1 MKNYEINDETYA
13 VISQELG
20 KTKIIEKEKD
30 YDVEKDAYKV
40 MDESCRYYGSSYQGR
55 VVASKELL
63 NCSYKLPV
71 VVEESS
77 VLIFFPIKSS
87 LLDDCCWINLN
98 SIKNIEKIDN
108 NKSKITFNNDEKIEL
123 DISKLSLENQ
133 IYRSTKLESII
144 FKRLNAKKRD

>member
-40 MDESCRYYGSSYQGR
+40 MDESCKYYGSSYKGR
-55 VVASKELL
+55 LEAAKEILE
-63 NCSYKLPV
+63 CSYKLPIL
-71 VVEESS
+71 VEESS
-77 VLIFFPIKSS
+77 ALIFFPIKSS

-98 SIKNIEKIDN
+98 SIKFIEKVDN
-108 NKSKITFNNDEKIEL
+108 KTKITFKNNKEEL
-123 DISKLSLENQ
+123 FDISKLSLENQ
-133 IYRSTKLESII
+133 IYRSSRLESVII
-144 FKRLNAKKRD
+144 KRIHSKKRD

>member
-63 NCSYKLPV
+63 NCSYKLPII
-71 VVEESS
+71 VEESS
-77 VLIFFPIKSS
+77 VLVFFPIKSS
-87 LLDDCCWINLN
+87 WVPNSCCW
-98 SIKNIEKIDN
+98 S
-108 NKSKITFNNDEKIEL
+108 
-123 DISKLSLENQ
+123 
-133 IYRSTKLESII
+133 
-144 FKRLNAKKRD
+144 